1 MKTKAISV
9 VGALALSWVTLPQ
22 TAVAGVG
29 VSNTVHYTQP
39 TKMSIGLE
47 PVITFNKGAGLS
59 GNLRFNYGLS
69 DLSNLN
75 LLIGSGG
82 GSKNFRFGGNLTFD
96 FFPDIQGQPGI
107 GMAVQGIYYRT
118 PAPTQADAS
127 ATIGLLDLV
136 GIPYIH
142 KTFKMSGSD
151 EIEPFF
157 AVPLG
162 LQLSDGR
169 YTGQGSLVFGT
180 LFTNHPK
187 FRYSM
192 ELGIGVSSNTQSYF
206 SAALIYVP

>member
-1 MKTKAISV
+1 MKTFGSI
-9 VGALALSWVTLPQ
+9 ALLLVSASFAPSAHAT
-22 TAVAGVG
+22 VG
-29 VSNTVHYTQP
+29 VTNTVHYTAP
-39 TKMSIGLE
+39 GKTTLGLE
-47 PVITFNKGAGLS
+47 PVITFNRGSGIA

-69 DLSNLN
+69 DLSNIN
-75 LLIGSGG
+75 LLVGSGG
-82 GSKNFRFGGNLTFD
+82 GSRNFRFGGNLTFD

-107 GMAVQGIYYRT
+107 GLAAQGIYYRVGS
-118 PAPTQADAS
+118 PTVADSS
-127 ATIGLLDLV
+127 ATLGLLDLSL
-136 GIPYIH
+136 IPYIH
-142 KTFKMSGSD
+142 KTIKMSGSD

-157 AVPLG
+157 AVPFG

-169 YTGQGSLVFGT
+169 YQGAGSLVFGT